1 MSKKYSK
8 GSVPIA
14 FAARIFGKDPAWVR
28 AGIIGGWLPIGEAT
42 RRGHRVTNVDD
53 ISSSKGRINY
63 YISPKLFFELT
74 GIAWEGHYADTD
86 QG

>member
-1 MSKKYSK
+1 MSKTYSK

-42 RRGHRVTNVDD
+42 RGGRRITNVDD
-53 ISSSKGRINY
+53 ISSAKGRINY
-63 YISPKLFFELT
+63 YISPKLFFEFT
-74 GIAWEGHYADTD
+74 GISWEGKHEHAN